1 MEGSKKHDLNCKNQ
15 KVIDSNDKSENV
27 HHPTFLLD
35 KQHYINGSFAVT
47 SDRKRLSCKTTDDKN
62 SFDSEWNEALMCDAV
77 CNAYILF
84 LENLRLAILLL
95 LSVPEAHVMNQ
106 DVVDDLPE
114 VLKFDKLLPT
124 SI

>member
-1 MEGSKKHDLNCKNQ
+1 
-15 KVIDSNDKSENV
+15 
-27 HHPTFLLD
+27 
-35 KQHYINGSFAVT
+35 
-47 SDRKRLSCKTTDDKN
+47 
-62 SFDSEWNEALMCDAV
+62 MCDAV

-84 LENLRLAILLL
+84 LENLRFLGINQKTEDSKAILLL

>member
-1 MEGSKKHDLNCKNQ
+1 
-15 KVIDSNDKSENV
+15 
-27 HHPTFLLD
+27 
-35 KQHYINGSFAVT
+35 
-47 SDRKRLSCKTTDDKN
+47 
-62 SFDSEWNEALMCDAV
+62 MCDAV
-77 CNAYILF
+77 CN
-84 LENLRLAILLL
+84 